1 MNSAAYR
8 AAQQAVQGA
17 QKIAAD
23 AVQGPND
30 AQIDF
35 NAANS
40 AVLRFH

>member
-17 QKIAAD
+17 QKTA
-23 AVQGPND
+23 QGPND